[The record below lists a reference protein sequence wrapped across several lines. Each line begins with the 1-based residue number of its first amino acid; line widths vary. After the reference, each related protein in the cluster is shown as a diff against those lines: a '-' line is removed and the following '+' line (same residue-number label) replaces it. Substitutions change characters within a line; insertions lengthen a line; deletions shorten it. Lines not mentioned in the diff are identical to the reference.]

1 MIVYAVAGALA
12 FVAILCIIL
21 PEKKKRFP
29 KQYLHDNGRPL
40 GFLEDALRRFHDENG
55 FLILANALVLRTKK
69 PLQESVVKKALEL
82 LAERHPML
90 RMCIRKN
97 NDCDYCFQKRHN
109 VLVDL
114 RQLDTSNWRN
124 VMEENLLEKFD
135 VENGPLWRLTF
146 LPNARYE
153 TETGSDVNDPSFPHE
168 CICIFCFHHSIIDG
182 TSYSRLFAEFVHHL
196 NKLNKNEEP
205 KVTTMPML
213 PPCDVYV
220 DEIIQI
226 KWYHIAMKLAVKLLC
241 FIPGL
246 PKFIKIAMGE
256 KENAFSRKNGMEI
269 QRNPQIQPRTKI
281 IPIEFTKEET
291 TTFLRR
297 CKEWKTTVQ
306 GAVQTAASVA
316 MVDMMEEREF
326 EVKATV
332 TVNSRPFFK
341 TKVPN
346 EYVGPYFCVLSCRNK
361 ILSSPNPEQFWKTAK
376 VTSEDIHARLKL
388 NKHLEGM
395 KMFFIMRPVFTQM
408 SREGESDRGGRGR
421 TSLLVFTNLGYCKFL
436 DGTPDDDVILRAR
449 YGCSAEHQQGSA
461 IFGNNLVSF
470 NGKLFWTVVYYSNF
484 VSDATAQKYAD
495 LVKETILNAI
505 KNR

>member
-1 MIVYAVAGALA
+1 MIVYAVAGVLA
-12 FVAILCIIL
+12 FVAILCSIL
-21 PEKKKRFP
+21 PEKKTRFP
-29 KQYLHDNGRPL
+29 KEYLHDNGRPL
-40 GFLEDALRRFHDENG
+40 GLLEDALRRFHDENG
-55 FLILANALVLRTKK
+55 FLILANALVLRNMK

-90 RMCIRKN
+90 RICIRKN
-97 NDCDYCFQKRHN
+97 NDVDYCFQKRHN

-124 VMEENLLEKFD
+124 VMEESLLEKFD

-153 TETGSDVNDPSFPHE
+153 TETGSDVNDTSFPHE

-205 KVTTMPML
+205 KVTATPML

-220 DEIIQI
+220 DEVIQI

-246 PKFIKIAMGE
+246 PKFIKTAMGE
-256 KENAFSRKNGMEI
+256 KENAFSRKHGMEY

-297 CKEWKTTVQ
+297 CKEWQTTVQ

-326 EVKATV
+326 EVEATV
-332 TVNSRPFFK
+332 TVNSRPFFR

-346 EYVGPYFCVLSCRNK
+346 EYVGLYFCRLSCRNK
-361 ILSSPNPEQFWKTAK
+361 ILSSPNPEQFWKIGSIIPK
-376 VTSEDIHARLKL
+376 FRSSNRKSS
-388 NKHLEGM
+388 KHLEGM
-395 KMFFIMRPVFTQM
+395 KMSFIMRPVFTQM
-408 SREGESDRGGRGR
+408 SREGESDRGGRDR
-421 TSLLVFTNLGYCKFL
+421 TSLLVFSNLGYCKFL
-436 DGTPDDDVILRAR
+436 DGTPDEDVILRAM
-449 YGCSAEHQQGSA
+449 YGCSAEHQHGPA
-461 IFGNNLVSF
+461 IFGNNLATF
-470 NGKLFWTVVYYSNF
+470 NGKLFWTIVYYSNL
-484 VSDATAQKYAD
+484 VSDATAQKCAD